1 MSNSQINLPKTAFS
15 MKANLPAREPEILEY
30 WQKINLYRELR
41 NSSKGKEKFVLHDG
55 PPYANGNI
63 HMGTALNKILK
74 DIIVKFHQMDGKDS
88 IYVPGWDCHGLPI
101 EWKIEEQYKKNKK
114 NKNDVP
120 IVEFRKECRLFA
132 EKWIEVHKG
141 QFKRLGVVGDWENYY
156 STMSFD
162 AEAQIV
168 RELGK
173 FLKEGSL
180 YRGFKP
186 VLWSTVEKTALA
198 DAEVERVLSMADGAL
213 LLIDSAEGVMPQTK
227 FVLSKALKQGLKPI
241 VVINKL
247 DKADQRAN
255 EVLDETFDLFVS
267 LDANEEQLD
276 FPVLYA
282 SGRSGWADTEVD
294 GPRENLNPLLDL
306 ILDHVKPAK
315 FEKEKPFAMLSTLL
329 YADSFLGR
337 SLVGR
342 ITQGTAKANQSI
354 KAINLNGEKVDE
366 GKLTKIFRY
375 EGTKK
380 VPIEVGE
387 AGDIVVIAGLENA
400 NVADTICDLDVNEPI
415 SATPIDPPTMSITIT
430 VNTSPLAGKEG
441 KKLTSTQ
448 IRDRLLQEAQNN
460 VGITFAEN
468 NGNDSFVVSGRGELM
483 LEILLTQMRREG
495 FEMTVSPPKVLYQT
509 DESGK
514 KLEPIEEIT
523 MDLDEEYSSKVIDSM
538 NRRKGKLI
546 DLKDTGKDKK
556 RLIFHAPTRGLMG
569 YTSRFLTLTKGN
581 GVINRIFHSY
591 GPFEGEMEGRRN
603 GALIAMEQ
611 GKAVAF
617 AIFNLQARGEMF
629 VTHNDPVYPGM
640 IVGLSPKPGDMIINV
655 MKGKKLTNMRTQ
667 GTDENVVLTP
677 VRKMSIAEQLSML
690 NTDEALEIT
699 PESCRLRKSILD
711 PHERK
716 RSEKSGAAA

>member
-1 MSNSQINLPKTAFS
+1 MSNNIRNITIIAHVDHGKTTMIDNLMKQSGSFRENEVVDERLMDSGELEKERGITILAKPASIN
-15 MKANLPAREPEILEY
+15 
-30 WQKINLYRELR
+30 WQ
-41 NSSKGKEKFVLHDG
+41 NSRV
-55 PPYANGNI
+55 NI
-63 HMGTALNKILK
+63 IDT
-74 DIIVKFHQMDGKDS
+74 
-88 IYVPGWDCHGLPI
+88 PGHRD
-101 EWKIEEQYKKNKK
+101 
-114 NKNDVP
+114 
-120 IVEFRKECRLFA
+120 FA
-132 EKWIEVHKG
+132 
-141 QFKRLGVVGDWENYY
+141 
-156 STMSFD
+156 
-162 AEAQIV
+162 
-168 RELGK
+168 
-173 FLKEGSL
+173 
-180 YRGFKP
+180 
-186 VLWSTVEKTALA
+186 
-198 DAEVERVLSMADGAL
+198 AEVERVLSMADGAL

-227 FVLSKALKQGLKPI
+227 FVLAKALKQGLKPI

-282 SGRSGWADTEVD
+282 SGRSGWADKEVD

-306 ILDHVKPAK
+306 IVDHVKPAELDK
-315 FEKEKPFAMLSTLL
+315 TKPFAMLSTLL

-387 AGDIVVIAGLENA
+387 AGDIVVVAGLEKA
-400 NVADTICDLDVNEPI
+400 NVADTICDPEVKEPI
-415 SATPIDPPTMSITIT
+415 AATPIDPPTMSITIT
-430 VNTSPLAGKEG
+430 VNTSPLAGTEG

-448 IRDRLLQEAQNN
+448 IRDRLVNEAQNN
-460 VGITFAEN
+460 VGISFSQNTN
-468 NGNDSFVVSGRGELM
+468 VDSFVISGRGELM

-495 FEMTVSPPKVLYQT
+495 FEMTVSPPKVLYQQ
-509 DESGK
+509 DENGN

-523 MDLDEEYSSKVIDSM
+523 VDLDEEFSSKIIDSM
-538 NRRKGKLI
+538 NRRKGKLL

-569 YTSRFLTLTKGN
+569 YTSRFLTLTKGT
-581 GVINRIFHSY
+581 GVINRIFHGY
-591 GPFEGEMEGRRN
+591 GKFEGEMDGRKN
-603 GALIAMEQ
+603 GALISMAT

-629 VTHNDPVYPGM
+629 VTHNDPVYEGM
-640 IVGLSPKPGDMIINV
+640 IVGLTPKPGDMIINV
-655 MKGKKLTNMRTQ
+655 MKGKQLTNMRTQ

-677 VRKMSIAEQLSML
+677 VRQMSIAEQLSML

-699 PESCRLRKSILD
+699 PKSLRLRKAILN
-711 PHERK
+711 PHDRK
-716 RSEKSGAAA
+716 KNEKSATPL

>member
-1 MSNSQINLPKTAFS
+1 MSKYIRNITIIAHVDHGKTTLIDNLMKQSGSFRENEVVDERLMDSGELEKERGITILAKPASINWKGS
-15 MKANLPAREPEILEY
+15 R
-30 WQKINLYRELR
+30 IN
-41 NSSKGKEKFVLHDG
+41 
-55 PPYANGNI
+55 
-63 HMGTALNKILK
+63 
-74 DIIVKFHQMDGKDS
+74 IIDT
-88 IYVPGWDCHGLPI
+88 PGHRD
-101 EWKIEEQYKKNKK
+101 
-114 NKNDVP
+114 
-120 IVEFRKECRLFA
+120 FA
-132 EKWIEVHKG
+132 
-141 QFKRLGVVGDWENYY
+141 
-156 STMSFD
+156 
-162 AEAQIV
+162 
-168 RELGK
+168 
-173 FLKEGSL
+173 
-180 YRGFKP
+180 
-186 VLWSTVEKTALA
+186 
-198 DAEVERVLSMADGAL
+198 AEVERVLSMADGAL

-247 DKADQRAN
+247 DKSDQRAN

-267 LDANEEQLD
+267 LDANEDQLD

-282 SGRSGWADTEVD
+282 SGRSGWADKEID
-294 GPRENLNPLLDL
+294 GPRENLNPLLDQ
-306 ILDHVKPAK
+306 ITEHVKPAELDK
-315 FEKEKPFAMLSTLL
+315 TKPFAMLSTLL
-329 YADSFLGR
+329 YADNFLGR

-342 ITQGTAKANQSI
+342 IAQGTAKANQSI
-354 KAINLNGEKVDE
+354 KAINLKGEKVDE
-366 GKLTKIFRY
+366 GRLTKIFRY

-380 VPIEVGE
+380 VPIEIGE
-387 AGDIVVIAGLENA
+387 AGDIVVVAGLEKA
-400 NVADTICDLDVNEPI
+400 NVADTICDLEVNNPI
-415 SATPIDPPTMSITIT
+415 KATPIDPPTMSITIT
-430 VNTSPLAGKEG
+430 VNTSPLAGTEG

-468 NGNDSFVVSGRGELM
+468 EGNDSFVVSGRGELM

-495 FEMTVSPPKVLYQT
+495 FEMTVSPPKVLYKK
-509 DESGK
+509 DENNN

-523 MDLDEEYSSKVIDSM
+523 MDLDEEHSSKIIDSM

-546 DLKDTGKDKK
+546 ELKDTGNNKK

-581 GVINRIFHSY
+581 GVINRIFHAY
-591 GPFEGEMEGRRN
+591 GPFEGDMEGRRN
-603 GALIAMEQ
+603 GALISMEQ

-629 VTHNDPVYPGM
+629 VAHNDPVYPGM

-699 PESCRLRKSILD
+699 PESCRLRKAILD

-716 RSEKSGAAA
+716 RSEKAGAAA

>member
-1 MSNSQINLPKTAFS
+1 MIDNLMKQSGSFRENEIVDERLMDSGELEKERGITILAKPASINWKLS
-15 MKANLPAREPEILEY
+15 R
-30 WQKINLYRELR
+30 
-41 NSSKGKEKFVLHDG
+41 V
-55 PPYANGNI
+55 NI
-63 HMGTALNKILK
+63 IDT
-74 DIIVKFHQMDGKDS
+74 
-88 IYVPGWDCHGLPI
+88 PGHRD
-101 EWKIEEQYKKNKK
+101 
-114 NKNDVP
+114 
-120 IVEFRKECRLFA
+120 FA
-132 EKWIEVHKG
+132 
-141 QFKRLGVVGDWENYY
+141 
-156 STMSFD
+156 
-162 AEAQIV
+162 
-168 RELGK
+168 
-173 FLKEGSL
+173 
-180 YRGFKP
+180 
-186 VLWSTVEKTALA
+186 
-198 DAEVERVLSMADGAL
+198 AEVERVLSMADGAL

-227 FVLSKALKQGLKPI
+227 FVLAKALKQGLKPI

-282 SGRSGWADTEVD
+282 SGRSGWASKEVD
-294 GPRENLNPLLDL
+294 GPRENLHPLLDL
-306 ILDHVKPAK
+306 IIEHVKPAELDK
-315 FEKEKPFAMLSTLL
+315 TKPFAMLSTLL

-342 ITQGTAKANQSI
+342 ISQGTAKANQQI
-354 KAINLNGEKVDE
+354 KAINLEGKKVDE
-366 GKLTKIFRY
+366 GRLTKIFRY

-387 AGDIVVIAGLENA
+387 AGDIVVIAGLEKA
-400 NVADTICDLDVNEPI
+400 NVADTICDLEINDPI
-415 SATPIDPPTMSITIT
+415 TATPIDPPTMSITIT
-430 VNTSPLAGKEG
+430 VNSSPLAGTEG

-448 IRDRLLQEAQNN
+448 IRERLLSEAQNN
-460 VGITFAEN
+460 VGITFSE
-468 NGNDSFVVSGRGELM
+468 NGNNDAFEVSGRGELM

-495 FEMTVSPPKVLYQT
+495 FEMTVSPPKVLFKK
-509 DESGK
+509 DETGN

-523 MDLDEEYSSKVIDSM
+523 VDLDEEFSSKIIDSM

-569 YTSRFLTLTKGN
+569 YTSRFLTLTKGT

-591 GPFEGEMEGRRN
+591 GKYEGEMDGRKN
-603 GALIAMEQ
+603 GALISMEQ

-629 VTHNDPVYPGM
+629 VTHNDPVYAGM
-640 IVGLSPKPGDMIINV
+640 IVGLAPKPGDMIINV

-699 PESCRLRKSILD
+699 PKSLRLRKAILD

-716 RSEKSGAAA
+716 KNEKSTNSV